1 METPPRFKAYHG
13 PIGLVAMTSL
23 AVAAVQTLD
32 LTTVAGTMTFTDVT
46 TTPSFRMGLTLMGEV
61 ALPMARAVWLARI
74 STVASFCPKSNAQ
87 HTNGLD
93 MWPNTVTC
101 WPWQFVST
109 DT

>member
-1 METPPRFKAYHG
+1 MGTPPRFKAYQG

-32 LTTVAGTMTFTDVT
+32 LPTMAGTTTFTDVT
-46 TTPSFRMGLTLMGEV
+46 AAPSFWMGLTLMGKV
-61 ALPMARAVWLARI
+61 ALPVARAVWLARI
-74 STVASFCPKSNAQ
+74 ATAAPFCPMSNAQ
-87 HTNGLD
+87 HANGLD
-93 MWPNTVTC
+93 TWPNTVTC